1 MHRLHRNWYI
11 ITLLA
16 VAWSHKTQLTSLG
29 YERSEHYIVSFN
41 MFIII
46 IIIIS
51 SSSSSSSS
59 IIIIITISSSPF
71 LLDITF
77 ISI

>member
-46 IIIIS
+46 IIIS
-51 SSSSSSSS
+51 SSSSSII

>member
-46 IIIIS
+46 IIIS

-59 IIIIITISSSPF
+59 IIIIIITISSSPF

>member
-46 IIIIS
+46 IIS

-59 IIIIITISSSPF
+59 IIIITISSSPF